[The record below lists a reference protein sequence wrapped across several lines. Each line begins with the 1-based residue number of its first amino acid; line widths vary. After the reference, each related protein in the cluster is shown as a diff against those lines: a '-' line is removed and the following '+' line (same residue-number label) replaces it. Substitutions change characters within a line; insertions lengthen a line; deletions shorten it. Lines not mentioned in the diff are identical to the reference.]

1 MIEWSLKP
9 NSVQLDL
16 LVFAAHPDDAEL
28 MAAGTLILMSKNF
41 KVGVIDVTKG
51 ELSTNGTPEDR
62 QRETALATKIMGI
75 QARGNLNRKDGYL
88 YQDTD
93 LTEALTLSLR
103 LCQPKAVIGP
113 PPQCRHPDH
122 QALHD
127 HLKRAIFY
135 SGLKNFLP
143 DTPAIVRPKSFQ
155 YLEVSDDKPDFCI
168 DISAVWE
175 QKKQAILA
183 YESQFTKRRSQAE
196 TFINSGF
203 IEKLE
208 QRFKSYGDLNSSSYA
223 EPFLSESSVIL
234 YHPKDAFF

>member
-1 MIEWSLKP
+1 MIDWSLKP
-9 NSVQLDL
+9 DSIQLDL
-16 LVFAAHPDDAEL
+16 LAFAAHPDDAEL
-28 MAAGTLILMSKNF
+28 MAAGTLILMAKNF
-41 KVGVIDVTKG
+41 KVGIIDVTKG
-51 ELSTNGTPEDR
+51 ELSTNGTLEQR
-62 QRETALATKIMGI
+62 QKETALATKIMGI
-75 QARGNLNRKDGYL
+75 QARGNLHRKDGYL
-88 YQDTD
+88 YKDD
-93 LTEALTLSLR
+93 NLTEILTSCLR

-113 PPQCRHPDH
+113 PDQCRHPDH

-127 HLKRAIFY
+127 ALKKAIFY

-143 DTPAIVRPKSFQ
+143 DAPAIVRPRSFQ
-155 YLEVSDDKPDFCI
+155 YLEVSDRKPDFCM

-183 YESQFTKRRSQAE
+183 YQSQFTKHKSQAE

-208 QRFKSYGDLNSSSYA
+208 QRFKSYGDLSTSTYA
-223 EPFLSESSVIL
+223 EPFLCENPVIL